1 MEKNVIKVADERNM
15 ERNNK
20 SYDRCN
26 HCVYFD
32 KKIKTVRYYG
42 HSSYKCPLN
51 PNHNPRPN
59 RKACEYFKDKYKAED
74 GDFCERKCAPIVKSR
89 SGNEIIPCNNCDI
102 RCIFAIDKSERN
114 YLRKGSNNA
123 TQTT

>member
-1 MEKNVIKVADERNM
+1 MEK
-15 ERNNK
+15 NK

-51 PNHNPRPN
+51 PKHNPRPN

-74 GDFCERKCAPIVKSR
+74 GDWCEKKATRIVKSR
-89 SGNEIIPCNNCDI
+89 GDNTIIPCNNCDI
-102 RCIFAIDKSERN
+102 RCLYAADKSERN
-114 YLRKGSNNA
+114 YLRKESNNA
-123 TQTT
+123 TQTTK